1 MVMLSELALGRWWG
15 RGWYPT
21 FNPGPIHNIP
31 CLFLWGKEEEQGS
44 GKGREGGRQTDRQ
57 TDRQT
62 EGRRRRSRPGEFV
75 RNLSSAS

>member
-31 CLFLWGKEEEQGS
+31 CLFLWGKEEEQAG
-44 GKGREGGRQTDRQ
+44 GGGGGGGGAGTGRGGGEGG
-57 TDRQT
+57 
-62 EGRRRRSRPGEFV
+62 GWRSRQQEQQHVQG
-75 RNLSSAS
+75 S